1 MTQAEASKIALWTIA
16 EYLNDPIN
24 YDPEAAWDRALAE
37 LIPNSDDRAA
47 YRKFARTSLGSCLN
61 DDSSPEFSA
70 ALGDVAFNY
79 RRGQMPTAIAKLK
92 SMALEISIASLV
104 IQSSTFSNPKLAE
117 ESAPWVEDYKRG
129 GEILELLAEN
139 LLKKADG
146 NFVRQLAEEV
156 LIWRSRIFGD
166 SLHMFLGELA
176 DDLNSVEFH

>member
-1 MTQAEASKIALWTIA
+1 MTA
-16 EYLNDPIN
+16 
-24 YDPEAAWDRALAE
+24 
-37 LIPNSDDRAA
+37 
-47 YRKFARTSLGSCLN
+47 
-61 DDSSPEFSA
+61 
-70 ALGDVAFNY
+70 
-79 RRGQMPTAIAKLK
+79 AIADLK

-156 LIWRSRIFGD
+156 LTWRSRIFGD